1 MKILGIG
8 NAIVDVICKVEDS
21 FLEQNSLSKSTMKL
35 VEENEFKKTFISGLG
50 AWVLFQSVL
59 NLGASVYLLPITGI
73 VLPFVSYGGTA
84 MVSIFVALGIMHCR
98 VDE

>member
-1 MKILGIG
+1 MHYYF
-8 NAIVDVICKVEDS
+8 
-21 FLEQNSLSKSTMKL
+21 FLIAVREK
-35 VEENEFKKTFISGLG
+35 NEFKKIFISGLG
-50 AWVLFQSVL
+50 AWILFQSVL